1 MKQKQKLRELYN
13 FGTLEMFSKLNEKL
27 IFEWNKYSDVWSV
40 KEYEIGIDYNIF
52 WNTNVELIYSFFSPT
67 FTWSY
72 PS

>member
-27 IFEWNKYSDVWSV
+27 IFEWNKYSDVWRAR
-40 KEYEIGIDYNIF
+40 EYEIGIDYNIL

-67 FTWSY
+67 FTSSY